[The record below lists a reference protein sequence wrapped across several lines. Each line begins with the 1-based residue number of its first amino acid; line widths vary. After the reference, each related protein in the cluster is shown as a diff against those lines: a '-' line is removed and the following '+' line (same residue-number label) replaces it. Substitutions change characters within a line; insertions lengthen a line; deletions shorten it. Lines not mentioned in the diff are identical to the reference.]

1 MIFHVVAIK
10 ELFEKKYTVDLL
22 FFWLP
27 EEKVR
32 DILREYKLVVLELY
46 EYEKNKIESYWVIKV
61 LINFYGEEIRLLSNA
76 AELEDEIYL
85 LSLIWFDV
93 KNINYVSE
101 EKKIEQNAI
110 NAVLEAEKAKAAE
123 WIKWQNDAIEQSKKK
138 NEEMFDDQ
146 KLEKTQ
152 KLAKDLLEKI
162 PVFIEKAKDTLSK
175 NDLKELHNQQQE
187 LSKLEMWS
195 NVEKISSFLEIV
207 YNNYSKLEQEFLAI
221 QESPN
226 IEIAWSNVSDAYLI
240 SELTKLEKAKS
251 LQKLWW
257 AKKWDDV
264 LYANLWWAL
273 LYFRLIKRDI
283 FAKLKNFSLDFP
295 KIFGYLSLSFFVITL
310 LSSIYISIINKNDFV
325 FVIMICSGVFWLVL
339 YVIKSIKP
347 KKTLSNI
354 LLLVWSILFSL
365 WIIRVLS
372 QIFIF

>member
-1 MIFHVVAIK
+1 MIFHVVAIR

-46 EYEKNKIESYWVIKV
+46 EYEKNKIESYWVIKI
-61 LINFYGEEIRLLSNA
+61 LINFEGEEIRLLSNA
-76 AELEDEIYL
+76 TELEDEIYL
-85 LSLIWFDV
+85 LSLIWFDI

-110 NAVLEAEKAKAAE
+110 NAVLETEKAKAAE
-123 WIKWQNDAIEQSKKK
+123 WIKGQNDAIEQSKKK

-207 YNNYSKLEQEFLAI
+207 YNNYSKLEQEFLEI

-283 FAKLKNFSLDFP
+283 FAKLKNFSLDFS
-295 KIFGYLSLSFFVITL
+295 KIFGYLSLSFFVIAL
-310 LSSIYISIINKNDFV
+310 LSSIYMSIINKNDFV

-339 YVIKSIKP
+339 YGIKSIKP

>member
-22 FFWLP
+22 FFWLS
-27 EEKVR
+27 EEKIR
-32 DILREYKLVVLELY
+32 EILHEYKLVALELY
-46 EYEKNKIESYWVIKV
+46 EYQKNKVEDYWVMKI
-61 LINFYGEEIRLLSNA
+61 LINFNGEEVRLLTNA
-76 AELEDEIYL
+76 TELENEIYL
-85 LSLIWFDV
+85 LSLIWFDI

-110 NAVLEAEKAKAAE
+110 NVVLETEKSKAAE
-123 WIKWQNDAIEQSKKK
+123 WIKVQNDAIEQSKKK

-152 KLAKDLLEKI
+152 KLAKDLVEKI

-283 FAKLKNFSLDFP
+283 FAKLKNFSLDFS
-295 KIFGYLSLSFFVITL
+295 KIFGYLSLSFFVIAL
-310 LSSIYISIINKNDFV
+310 LSSIYMSIINKNDFV

-339 YVIKSIKP
+339 YGIKSIKP
-347 KKTLSNI
+347 KKTISNI

>member
-61 LINFYGEEIRLLSNA
+61 LINFDGEEIRLLSNA

-110 NAVLEAEKAKAAE
+110 NAVLETEKAKAAE

-207 YNNYSKLEQEFLAI
+207 YNNYSKLEQEFLEI